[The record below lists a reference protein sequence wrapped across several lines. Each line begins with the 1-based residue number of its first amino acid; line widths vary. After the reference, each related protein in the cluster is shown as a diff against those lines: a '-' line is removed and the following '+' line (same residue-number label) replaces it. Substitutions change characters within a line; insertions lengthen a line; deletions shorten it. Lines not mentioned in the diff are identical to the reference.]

1 MSDSLEIWVGDKPGV
16 SKTMDPV
23 FEALDTLFA
32 GGPSPRSSANARQN
46 LAARLSEE
54 HKAVYLGELDD
65 EVIGKVWV
73 AVTDAGLAGIN
84 FGGSKRA
91 FESRMSKETGSR
103 PIWASDRTA
112 RAAKQLLRYLS
123 GGGKMFDL
131 SLDLSRLT
139 DFQCRVLLATSRVP
153 YGQLATYSEI
163 AKRIGR
169 PSASRAVGQALAK
182 NPIPI
187 VIPCH
192 RVVASDGSLTGY
204 SGGKGV
210 QTKAQLLKLEGA
222 LLE

>member
-1 MSDSLEIWVGDKPGV
+1 MTNLEIWVGDKKG
-16 SKTMDPV
+16 KTGTDDPV
-23 FEALDTLFA
+23 LDALDTLFDL
-32 GGPSPRSSANARQN
+32 GPSQEASTKAREN
-46 LAARLSEE
+46 VATKISERR
-54 HKAVYLGELDD
+54 KAVYLGELEDQA
-65 EVIGKVWV
+65 IGKVWI
-73 AVTDAGLAGIN
+73 AVTDAGLTGLS
-84 FGGSKRA
+84 FGGAKRN
-91 FESRMSKETGSR
+91 FESRMSRETDSQ
-103 PIWASDRTA
+103 PIWSNEHTA
-112 RAAKQLLRYLS
+112 RTAKQLQRYLS
-123 GGGKMFDL
+123 GRGKSFDL
-131 SLDLSRLT
+131 SLDLTRLT

-169 PSASRAVGQALAK
+169 PSASRAVGQALSK

-192 RVVASDGSLTGY
+192 RIVASDGSLTGY